1 MTTLSFPRTAS
12 TLPPTVMALLAFATA
27 SAAMFA
33 APAPI
38 VSQETDATP
47 EPSRWESSHSIMVGG
62 ETVEYDAT
70 VASTTLTNDD
80 GGPAAKLFYTAY
92 FRTNGDPSRQRPLVF
107 SYNGGPGSASFWLHM
122 GIMGPRRVVTPDI
135 GPQGAPPYPLEDN
148 AYTLL
153 DIADIVMVDPIGT
166 GFSHTLGDTP
176 GSDYW
181 GIDEDARSLAQ
192 FVRRFLSE
200 YDRWNSPRYLLG
212 ESYGTTRSA
221 VLASH
226 LQRSNID
233 LNGIVLVSSV
243 LQFNTIQFA
252 PGDDLPYIVNLPSYA
267 ITARYLEALPG
278 DSPPD
283 LEAFMAE
290 VEEWSLTDYATA
302 LLAGGT
308 LDDAT
313 RTRVIDQMHRYT
325 GLSHDFIDKSD
336 LRVTAPAFEAELL
349 RDEGRI
355 VGRLDA
361 RFTGPAGDALGGR
374 PSHDPQSTAIS
385 SAYTSAFN
393 SYLRDELGY
402 DGDREYVPSGATRN
416 WNWGRLGGGGGFVRG
431 GGTPNVA
438 PDLATAMKRNPS
450 LEVLLV
456 NGIYDLATPYFA
468 AVWTMDHMGL
478 PPELR
483 DNIERADFAAGH
495 MMYVEQSLLTQWKET
510 LDGFILRTSARSA
523 PVSQ

>member
-1 MTTLSFPRTAS
+1 MKPALS
-12 TLPPTVMALLAFATA
+12 LVA
-27 SAAMFA
+27 SAALLTSPLLA
-33 APAPI
+33 QDG
-38 VSQETDATP
+38 VT
-47 EPSRWESSHSIMVGG
+47 PSRWQTSHSIMVGT
-62 ETVEYDAT
+62 ETVEYNAV
-70 VASTTLTNDD
+70 VAGTTLTGDD
-80 GGPAAKLFYTAY
+80 GEPAAELWYTAY
-92 FRTNGDPSRQRPLVF
+92 FRTNGAPAHERPLVF
-107 SYNGGPGSASFWLHM
+107 SFNGGPGSASFWLHM
-122 GIMGPRRVVTPDI
+122 GIMGPRRVVTPEI

-148 AYTLL
+148 AYTIL

-181 GIDEDARSLAQ
+181 GIDEDARSLTQ
-192 FVRRFLSE
+192 FIRRFLSE
-200 YDRWNSPRYLLG
+200 YDRWNSPRHLLG
-212 ESYGTTRSA
+212 ESYGTTRAA
-221 VLASH
+221 VLARH
-226 LQRSNID
+226 LQGANID
-233 LNGIVLVSSV
+233 LNGIVLVSAV

-267 ITARYLEALPG
+267 ITARYLDALPG
-278 DSPPD
+278 PNPPD

-290 VEEWSLTDYATA
+290 VEAWSLTEYATA

-308 LDDAT
+308 LDPDT
-313 RTRVIDQMHRYT
+313 RARVIDQMHRYT

-361 RFTGPAGDALGGR
+361 RFTGPAGDVLGGR

-393 SYLRDELGY
+393 SYLRGELGY
-402 DGDREYVPSGATRN
+402 DGEREYVPSGGTRN
-416 WNWGRLGGGGGFVRG
+416 WNWGRQGGGAFVRG

-450 LEVLLV
+450 LDVLLV

-468 AVWTMDHMGL
+468 AVWSMDRMGL

-495 MMYVEQSLLTQWKET
+495 MMYVEQSLLPQWKET
-510 LDGFILRTSARSA
+510 LDAFILRTSGQAV